1 MIQNLKQTKE
11 FLKKEIRINLKIMSH
26 SVKNIG
32 IFESSVPKYQFTRHS
47 IIRLFSVNDWVKT
60 VNGRQNE

>member
-11 FLKKEIRINLKIMSH
+11 FLKKEIRINLMSH

-47 IIRLFSVNDWVKT
+47 IIRLFAVNDWVKT
-60 VNGRQNE
+60 VNGR